1 MPKYRVCKLVDSYVR
16 YVAEI
21 EAESEGDALDK
32 AEEDHKYGP
41 LLRGQLGTPIKWV
54 EDGVSEYDDVQF
66 EIEEPDLWETIQSK
80 VS

>member
-32 AEEDHKYGP
+32 AEADHKYGSDDNNEP
-41 LLRGQLGTPIKWV
+41 PYITWV
-54 EDGVSEYDDVQF
+54 EDGVSEYDDAQF

-80 VS
+80 SA